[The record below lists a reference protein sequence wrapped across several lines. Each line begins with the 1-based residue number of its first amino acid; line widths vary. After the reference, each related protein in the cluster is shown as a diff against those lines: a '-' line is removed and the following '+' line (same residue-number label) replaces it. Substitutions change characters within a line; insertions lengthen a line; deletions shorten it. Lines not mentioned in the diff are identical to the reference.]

1 MTRLRKLMLEELQ
14 RRNYAQTTVQAYTL
28 ALRQFA
34 KYFHQ
39 PPDQL
44 GPEHVRQFQLYLL
57 RDQKLAANTVKQRVA
72 AVRFFFIR
80 TLKRP
85 YLREDFPYPK
95 TPRRL
100 PVVLSQ
106 EEVTRLID
114 AASNLCHR
122 AMLMTLYSTGLRRS
136 EMVRLKVSDIDSQR
150 MVIHVHQGKGSKD
163 RDVPLSPKLLET
175 LREYWRW
182 MKPKTY
188 LFPGMVANSRK
199 DIPMT
204 PKAVWHACREAVR
217 RAGIQKKVGPHTLRH
232 SYATHLLE
240 SGADLRTIQLLLGHT
255 DIKHTTVYLHLS
267 QRHLHAVA
275 NPLDGLAV
283 SDPAHAKR
291 SRRKQPQ

>member
-1 MTRLRKLMLEELQ
+1 VTRLRKMMLEELQ
-14 RRNYAQTTVQAYTL
+14 RRNYAQSTVEAYTL

-34 KYFHQ
+34 EYFHR

-44 GPEHVRQFQLYLL
+44 GPKHIREFQLHLV
-57 RDQKLAANTVKQRVA
+57 RDRKLAAATVKQRMA
-72 AVRFFFIR
+72 AVQFFFAR

-95 TPRRL
+95 APRRL

-106 EEVTRLID
+106 DEVARLID
-114 AASNLCHR
+114 AASNLAHR

-136 EMVRLKVSDIDSQR
+136 EVARLKVSDIDSDR
-150 MVIHVHQGKGSKD
+150 MVIHVRQGKGRKD

-182 MKPKTY
+182 KRPSSY
-188 LFPGMVANSRK
+188 LFPSGVTNRDK
-199 DIPMT
+199 GGPLT
-204 PKAVWHACREAVR
+204 GKAVWHAFRNAVQ
-217 RAGIQKKVGPHTLRH
+217 RAGIQKKVGPHALRH

-240 SGADLRTIQLLLGHT
+240 AGADLRTIQLLLGHA

-267 QRHLHAVA
+267 QRHLHAVT
-275 NPLDGLAV
+275 NPLESLTISA
-283 SDPAHAKR
+283 PQEAPR
-291 SRRKQPQ
+291 SRRKHSR